1 MSSMAELAAERHA
14 EPLADV
20 TGFFEEI
27 LAEVSGWVPVLAE
40 LFADPARP
48 PGGKRITT
56 TMQPLA
62 AALVQ
67 RGEWPVVGAGFVAAD
82 QAVADAAWHMAWWQG
97 ETMERLVLPAL
108 ASASDAYMRR
118 EWFTKPMESGL
129 PHVTGPYVDFL
140 CTDEYTMTMTVPVA
154 AAGRRVGVAGADVFV
169 ESLEPVLLPALKKL
183 HPAAALVNHVGRVVV
198 SADAQLAAGTL
209 LAPGAVP
216 AAPGGRPRWTSMP
229 CWMSR
234 PWPARRKR
242 RRRRGGQAIPR
253 RAADRAAP
261 RRPVHRP
268 PARRAGLRSV
278 AAGGCLPPGLAR
290 RSPDRCCA

>member
-14 EPLADV
+14 GPLADV

-118 EWFTKPMESGL
+118 EWFTKPMETGL

-140 CTDEYTMTMTVPVA
+140 CTDEYTMTMTVPVT

-169 ESLEPVLLPALKKL
+169 ESLEPVLLSALKKL

-216 AAPGGRPRWTSMP
+216 AALGE
-229 CWMSR
+229 
-234 PWPARRKR
+234 
-242 RRRRGGQAIPR
+242 QAVLAESAVPDE
-253 RAADRAAP
+253 RAVAGAAE
-261 RRPVHRP
+261 
-268 PARRAGLRSV
+268 
-278 AAGGCLPPGLAR
+278 AAGGGEAGRLFPGAPRTVLPRGDRYTGLQLAVLACGR
-290 RSPDRCCA
+290 LPLAVVYPQT

>member
-1 MSSMAELAAERHA
+1 MSSLAELAAERHA
-14 EPLADV
+14 DPLADV

-27 LAEVSGWVPVLAE
+27 LAEVSGWVPVLTE
-40 LFADPARP
+40 LFADPDRP
-48 PGGKRITT
+48 PGGKRVTT

-62 AALVQ
+62 AALVR

-118 EWFTKPMESGL
+118 EWFTKPMATGL

-140 CTDEYTMTMTVPVA
+140 CTDEYTMTMTVPVTA
-154 AAGRRVGVAGADVFV
+154 GGRRVGVAGADVFV
-169 ESLEPVLLPALKKL
+169 ESLERVLLPTLKKL

-216 AAPGGRPRWTSMP
+216 AEQALATAEAS
-229 CWMSR
+229 
-234 PWPARRKR
+234 
-242 RRRRGGQAIPR
+242 RGGDTVAYFP
-253 RAADRAAP
+253 AAP
-261 RRPVHRP
+261 RTVQPRGERYTGLKLTVLNCGRLPLAVVHP
-268 PARRAGLRSV
+268 E
-278 AAGGCLPPGLAR
+278 
-290 RSPDRCCA
+290 D

>member
-1 MSSMAELAAERHA
+1 MSSLAELAAERHA

-27 LAEVSGWVPVLAE
+27 LAEVAGWVPVLAE
-40 LFADPARP
+40 LFADPQRP
-48 PGGKRITT
+48 PGGKRVTT

-62 AALVQ
+62 AALVK

-118 EWFTKPMESGL
+118 EWFTRPMETGL

-140 CTDEYTMTMTVPVA
+140 CTDEYTMTMTVPVV
-154 AAGRRVGVAGADVFV
+154 AGGRKVGVAGADVFV
-169 ESLEPVLLPALKKL
+169 ESLEPLLLPALKRL
-183 HPAAALVNHVGRVVV
+183 HPAAALVNHAGRVVV

-216 AAPGGRPRWTSMP
+216 ALPAGQLLDEQPVAGTAEASGGGEMGRPFP
-229 CWMSR
+229 
-234 PWPARRKR
+234 
-242 RRRRGGQAIPR
+242 G
-253 RAADRAAP
+253 AP
-261 RRPVHRP
+261 RTVLPRGDRYT
-268 PARRAGLRSV
+268 GLQLAV
-278 AAGGCLPPGLAR
+278 LGCGRLPLAVVYPGA
-290 RSPDRCCA
+290 

>member
-1 MSSMAELAAERHA
+1 MSSPAELAAERHA

-27 LAEVSGWVPVLAE
+27 LAEVASWVPVLAE

-48 PGGKRITT
+48 PGGKQVTT

-62 AALVQ
+62 AALVK

-82 QAVADAAWHMAWWQG
+82 QVVADAAWHMAWWQG

-118 EWFTKPMESGL
+118 EWFTRPMATGR

-154 AAGRRVGVAGADVFV
+154 AGGRRVGVAGADVFV
-169 ESLEPVLLPALKKL
+169 ESLEPLLLPALKKL
-183 HPAAALVNHVGRVVV
+183 HPAASLVNHVGRVVV

-209 LAPGAVP
+209 LAPGAVQALADQQGGIAAQALAAAESSSDFEAVAYLP
-216 AAPGGRPRWTSMP
+216 AAPRTVLPRGEHYPGFKLTVLECGR
-229 CWMSR
+229 
-234 PWPARRKR
+234 
-242 RRRRGGQAIPR
+242 
-253 RAADRAAP
+253 
-261 RRPVHRP
+261 
-268 PARRAGLRSV
+268 
-278 AAGGCLPPGLAR
+278 LPLAVVY
-290 RSPDRCCA
+290 PEG

>member
-1 MSSMAELAAERHA
+1 MSSLAELAAERHA

-27 LAEVSGWVPVLAE
+27 LAEVAGWVPVLAE

-48 PGGKRITT
+48 PGGKQVTT
-56 TMQPLA
+56 TMQPLVA
-62 AALVQ
+62 GLVQ

-82 QAVADAAWHMAWWQG
+82 QTVADAAWHMAWWQG

-118 EWFTKPMESGL
+118 EWFTKPMETGL

-140 CTDEYTMTMTVPVA
+140 CTDEYTMTMTVPVEA
-154 AAGRRVGVAGADVFV
+154 GGRRVGVAGADVFV
-169 ESLEPVLLPALKKL
+169 ESLEPLLLPALKKL

-216 AAPGGRPRWTSMP
+216 AEQALATADASNGGEAVAHFP
-229 CWMSR
+229 
-234 PWPARRKR
+234 
-242 RRRRGGQAIPR
+242 
-253 RAADRAAP
+253 AAP
-261 RRPVHRP
+261 RTVLPRGERYT
-268 PARRAGLRSV
+268 GLKLTV
-278 AAGGCLPPGLAR
+278 LGCGRLPLAVVY
-290 RSPDRCCA
+290 PQA